1 MPTDCTASG
10 YTCYSFPTRRWIA
23 LYPSGI
29 KTGTISIGVYYMTN
43 GYYSQAYSQNF
54 KITVARSGS
63 VGDVYNVL
71 QTAFTPITSSI
82 TMTISATQTPQIW
95 LRNYA
100 NTAIFSINNIFMD
113 NRIKAIYIQAPT
125 DIS

>member
-23 LYPSGI
+23 LYPSGT
-29 KTGTISIGVYYMTN
+29 KTGTISIGVYDMTN

-63 VGDVYNVL
+63 LGDVYNAL

-100 NTAIFSINNIFMD
+100 NTAIF
-113 NRIKAIYIQAPT
+113 
-125 DIS
+125 